1 MRIIFFGSDDFAAVH
16 LEHLLTYGHEVLA
29 CVTGPDKPQGR
40 GMKLSVSPIKQK
52 ALERQIPCLQ
62 PLSLK
67 DSGIVD
73 VLKSYGADIFVVVA
87 YGRLLTREIL
97 GLPKMLCMNVHGSL
111 LPQYRGAA
119 PVNWAILNGEKE
131 TGVTIQKM
139 TLSLDAGDIIAQEK
153 MHIEDDEN
161 AAQLRKRMALVGAK
175 LLVKVLDKRPL
186 GQFSL
191 SPQDETRAT
200 WAPKL
205 TKEMG
210 KIDWQKP
217 ARSIVDQVRG
227 LQPWPGAYTFYNG
240 KVLKITQ
247 AQISTVVI
255 PDTRRSS
262 EDIVK
267 FTPGQVTNVSRNGF
281 HVACLT
287 QAILIKEV
295 QPEAGKVMSADSFTA
310 GYKIAQGSC
319 FH

>member
-16 LEHLLTYGHEVLA
+16 LENLLACGHDVLC

-40 GMKLSVSPIKQK
+40 GMKLSASPIKQI

-67 DSGIVD
+67 DRGIID
-73 VLKSYGADIFVVVA
+73 SLKSYKADIFVVVA
-87 YGRLLTREIL
+87 YGRLLTQEVLDI
-97 GLPKMLCMNVHGSL
+97 PKMLCMNVHGSL
-111 LPQYRGAA
+111 LPKYRGAA

-131 TGVTIQKM
+131 TAVTIQKM
-139 TLSLDAGDIIAQEK
+139 ALSLDSGDIIAQEI
-153 MHIEDDEN
+153 MSIDDEEN
-161 AAQLRKRMALVGAK
+161 ADQLRKRMAQTGAK

-191 SPQDETRAT
+191 FPQDETLVT

-210 KIDWQKP
+210 RIDWKSP
-217 ARSIVDQVRG
+217 AQSIINQVRG

-240 KVLKITQ
+240 KMLKIIRMK
-247 AQISTVVI
+247 ISTE
-255 PDTRRSS
+255 DTA
-262 EDIVK
+262 K
-267 FTPGQVTNVSRNGF
+267 FSPGQVINVSKDGF

-287 QAILIKEV
+287 QAVLVKEV
-295 QPEAGKVMSADSFTA
+295 QPEAGKVMPAASFAA
-310 GYKIAQGSC
+310 GYKIGQDSSLGK
-319 FH
+319 